1 MLRYLQSL
9 LFLEKIAD
17 EESVSDL
24 VDILNQLNDIT
35 LGSDEPY
42 LQMEKELLFRTIKPV
57 ISIISQEEYTSEED
71 KRL

>member
-42 LQMEKELLFRTIKPV
+42 LQMEKELLFRTIKAV
-57 ISIISQEEYTSEED
+57 ISIIYQEEYTSEED

>member
-9 LFLEKIAD
+9 LFLEKIAN

-35 LGSDEPY
+35 LGSDECY
-42 LQMEKELLFRTIKPV
+42 LQMEKELLFRTIKAV
-57 ISIISQEEYTSEED
+57 ISIIYQEEYTSEED

>member
-9 LFLEKIAD
+9 LFLEKIAN

-42 LQMEKELLFRTIKPV
+42 LQMEKELLFRTIKAV
-57 ISIISQEEYTSEED
+57 ISIIYQEEYTSEED